1 MATNPY
7 LALLRH
13 FAEDLDKQIKENVLL
28 GTSVNMKLTASNEK
42 FSQKTKNALK
52 TLERKFEKSEA
63 LDELTDGGR
72 VSLAD
77 AVERKPLDMTTAAGV
92 SGRTFQSAGRP
103 LDMSTKW
110 EVPGSRDAD
119 GKVFSDKSDRG
130 FDDRGRERGQD
141 RDRDRDSDTSE
152 LRKIKF
158 KEDGDV
164 FLKSDESLCWKHLTE
179 QGCSNED
186 CKFIHMD
193 QKGMGWCPSKQP
205 ENLLGAGFVPYWIP
219 SGTGARSGVSNWIKI
234 YSTNGSSLAEVLCT
248 GGIELQ
254 ARLNSTTSR
263 PATKVN

>member
-1 MATNPY
+1 MYKRQNPY

-52 TLERKFEKSEA
+52 TLERKFEKSAA
-63 LDELTDGGR
+63 LDELTEGGR

-77 AVERKPLDMTTAAGV
+77 AVERKPLDMTTAAGA
-92 SGRTFQSAGRP
+92 SGRKFQSAGRP

-119 GKVFSDKSDRG
+119 RKVFSDKSDRS
-130 FDDRGRERGQD
+130 FDDRGRERDQD
-141 RDRDRDSDTSE
+141 RGRDRDSDTSE

-164 FLKSDESLCWKHLTE
+164 YLKSEASLCWKHLTE

-193 QKGMGWCPSKQP
+193 QKGMGWCPSKQQ
-205 ENLLGAGFVPYWIP
+205 ENLLRRRIRTLLDPKWNWSKI
-219 SGTGARSGVSNWIKI
+219 RSF
-234 YSTNGSSLAEVLCT
+234 
-248 GGIELQ
+248 ELDQ
-254 ARLNSTTSR
+254 DIFN
-263 PATKVN
+263 